1 MRNEVWIQGVSV
13 VLMVLGSL
21 EAKYSKMREL
31 ERRRYAFEQED
42 ANTVPS
48 LDSINVVD
56 SDVQNSLARC

>member
-1 MRNEVWIQGVSV
+1 MSGFNYVD
-13 VLMVLGSL
+13 GSWKL
-21 EAKYSKMREL
+21 DRIMEAKYSMMREL

-56 SDVQNSLARC
+56 SDV